1 MQPFR
6 FAIISDPHVTLPH
19 TVYDV
24 PNRFHLV
31 EVSIAALEEILATL
45 ATADLDFLLLPG
57 DLTQHGER
65 ENHQWLAQRLRS
77 LPFPAY
83 VVPGNHDI
91 ITPAGDDR
99 TVGLGEFPTLYA
111 DFGYGGATQPYY
123 CREVGPGVR
132 LLGLNSI
139 AFDGA
144 GAQLPYGWV
153 DEAQLGWLRDTL
165 AEPWDGLTL
174 AMIHHN
180 LLDHLPGQHRHPLG
194 QRYSIRNRQA
204 LRDQLQAVPLLL
216 TGHLHVQD
224 VAQQGSLWEVTT
236 GSLVSYPHPYRVVT
250 VTPMADQVQVQIES
264 HRVQAVPD
272 WPDLQGASLDWMR
285 NRAIPFMT
293 RLLSLPPFNLPAP
306 EASRYAP
313 MLKDF
318 WATIA
323 AGDGRFDEAHW
334 PESIQRHFRAFGAVD
349 AQGCYRPID
358 NTTTLMLP
366 QVASASVVG

>member
-6 FAIISDPHVTLPH
+6 FAIVSDPHVTLPH

-31 EVSIAALEEILATL
+31 EVSIAALEAILADL
-45 ATADLDFLLLPG
+45 ATAELDFLLLPG

-65 ENHQWLAQRLRS
+65 ANHQWLVQRLQS
-77 LPFPAY
+77 LPFPVY

-91 ITPAGDDR
+91 ITRAGGDR
-99 TVGLGEFPTLYA
+99 TLSLTDFPQLYQ
-111 DFGYGGATQPYY
+111 DFGYGDVTRPYY
-123 CREVGPGVR
+123 CQGLLPGVR
-132 LLGLNSI
+132 LVGLNSI
-139 AFDGA
+139 AFDDA
-144 GAQLPYGWV
+144 GEQLPYGWV
-153 DEAQLGWLRDTL
+153 DEAQLQWLTDTL
-165 AEPWDGLTL
+165 ATPWQGLTL

-194 QRYSIRNRQA
+194 QRYSIHNRAA
-204 LRDQLQAVPLLL
+204 LLDCLQSFQVPLLF

-250 VTPMADQVQVQIES
+250 VTPTAGNIQVQIES

-272 WPDLQGASLDWMR
+272 WPDLQGASLTWMR
-285 NRAIPFMT
+285 DRAIPFMT
-293 RLLSLPPFNLPAP
+293 RLLTLPPFNLPAA
-306 EASRYAP
+306 EARRYAP
-313 MLKDF
+313 QFKDF

-323 AGDGRFDEAHW
+323 AGDGQFQYPQLPTDLQQQLHR
-334 PESIQRHFRAFGAVD
+334 FGAVD
-349 AQGCYRPID
+349 EQGQYRAID
-358 NTTTLMLP
+358 NNTMLHLAAP
-366 QVASASVVG
+366 LAVG